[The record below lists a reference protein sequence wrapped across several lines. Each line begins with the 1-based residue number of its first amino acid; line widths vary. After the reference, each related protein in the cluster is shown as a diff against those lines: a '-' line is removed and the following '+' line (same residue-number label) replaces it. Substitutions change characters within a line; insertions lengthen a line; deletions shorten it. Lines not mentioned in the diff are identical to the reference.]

1 MGGRIAGAVLFCA
14 VVLFHQSV
22 GATCLGDCRGDGSV
36 TVDELLA
43 GVNIALGNTSVSQCP
58 PFDDNQDQQV
68 TIDEILA
75 AVQNALSG
83 CPSGDLAGDYSG
95 VVSLDGAHSGTISLS
110 ADADGQVSGTLLVVS
125 ASRFRLHPDLSFTF
139 PVGGFSV
146 TLSGTYDAATGGFEV
161 DGSFVDGD
169 GQTTS
174 AKIKGSLPGA
184 MGTVPINVYVGN
196 DMFSSTLSA
205 SMVAPTPT
213 PTPSISNPTPP
224 TGGCADGIFVTT
236 FSNASSDTNADTSA
250 LTLGKAT
257 AFDQPDGTG
266 NFIWVIS
273 GSPCTGVFG
282 QPARGVVFQGI
293 LMASRIQPGT
303 YPIASSSPPFLGV
316 TYAET
321 KITLDPTQNFVHN
334 WSSTGGTLVITDI
347 GNGTLQLH
355 ATGVTMT
362 KGLVFQGA
370 TGTFTLDINGT
381 ITNVMHN

>member
-1 MGGRIAGAVLFCA
+1 MAKWILGVALLLTMALSGQAARAVC
-14 VVLFHQSV
+14 V
-22 GATCLGDCRGDGSV
+22 GDCGGNGTV
-36 TVDELLA
+36 TVDEVLL
-43 GVNIALGNTSVSQCP
+43 GVNIALGNAIPSECM
-58 PFDDNQDQQV
+58 PFDNNNDGQV

-75 AVQNALSG
+75 AVHNALNG
-83 CPSGDLAGDYSG
+83 CPTGDLAGDYAG
-95 VVSLDGAHSGTISLS
+95 AVSFDATHSGSLNLS
-110 ADADGQVSGTLLVVS
+110 ADADGQVSGSLVVS
-125 ASRFRLHPDLSFTF
+125 NTLHVRFQPSLSFTF
-139 PVGGFSV
+139 PAAGFSV
-146 TLSGTYDAATGGFEV
+146 TVSGTYDPSTGGFEV
-161 DGSFVDGD
+161 DGSFIDGD

-174 AKIKGSLPGA
+174 VVISGNLPGPTGNA
-184 MGTVPINVYVGN
+184 PINVYIN
-196 DMFSSTLSA
+196 HDMFSSTLSA
-205 SMVAPTPT
+205 GVVVAPTPT

-236 FSNASSDTNADTSA
+236 FSNAAGTNADTSA
-250 LTLGKAT
+250 LTLGKST
-257 AFDQPDGTG
+257 ALDQPDGTG

-282 QPARGVVFQGI
+282 QPIRGVVLQGI
-293 LMASRIQPGT
+293 LMPTRIQPGT
-303 YPIASSSPPFLGV
+303 YSIGSSSPPFLAV

-347 GNGTLQLH
+347 GGGVLQLH
-355 ATGVTMT
+355 ATGVTMV